1 MQQARA
7 AGNLFSRCDGD
18 FSCRWCCVCIPW
30 QRSAIVLE
38 GQDVI
43 IPWVRIPTLLTPT
56 NQLEICELLLPDA
69 KALQLGSA
77 QEVIQGFEDT
87 IVSTEPVCTLRTPW
101 RKACARPLCG
111 RHVLEDANYR
121 QLKTFCHLY
130 LDELTFTQF
139 GQPGVPAQHWY
150 GSLTSLDDLGAGFC
164 VNVGRTGREEA
175 RSDLA
180 LMQWLA
186 CPHSSLFA
194 CRSTCFFTRP

>member
-1 MQQARA
+1 M
-7 AGNLFSRCDGD
+7 SY
-18 FSCRWCCVCIPW
+18 
-30 QRSAIVLE
+30 QRSVIVVE
-38 GQDVI
+38 ERDVI
-43 IPWVRIPTLLTPT
+43 IPWVRIPKLLAPT
-56 NQLEICELLLPDA
+56 NQLEIVSPASGRLPAYHCELLLPDA
-69 KALQLGSA
+69 KALQLGCA
-77 QEVIQGFEDT
+77 REVIQGFEDT

-121 QLKTFCHLY
+121 QLKKSCHLH

-164 VNVGRTGREEA
+164 VNMGRTRREEA

>member
-56 NQLEICELLLPDA
+56 NQLEIVSPASGRVPAYHRELLLPDA

-87 IVSTEPVCTLRTPW
+87 IVSTEPVWTLRTPW
-101 RKACARPLCG
+101 
-111 RHVLEDANYR
+111 
-121 QLKTFCHLY
+121 
-130 LDELTFTQF
+130 
-139 GQPGVPAQHWY
+139 
-150 GSLTSLDDLGAGFC
+150 
-164 VNVGRTGREEA
+164 
-175 RSDLA
+175 
-180 LMQWLA
+180 
-186 CPHSSLFA
+186 
-194 CRSTCFFTRP
+194 